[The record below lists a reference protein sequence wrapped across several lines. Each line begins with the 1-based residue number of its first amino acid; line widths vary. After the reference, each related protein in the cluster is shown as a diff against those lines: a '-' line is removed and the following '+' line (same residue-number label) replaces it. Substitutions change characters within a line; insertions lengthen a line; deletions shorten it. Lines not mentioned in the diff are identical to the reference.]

1 VLKTLPAALCAAALL
16 AIAPGDAA
24 AAGEWLAGDLHV
36 HTTYSHDSYG
46 GPTDD
51 NTGPEDANTAGH
63 NVTAD
68 FALAAA
74 RGLDYLAIT
83 DHNDIRS
90 QSDAGFGFGGVI
102 PVPGYENSLKGH
114 GQMLGATR
122 IYDNGDKSVAAI
134 RSLEEQLHAAPDR
147 GIFQANHPSD
157 PLWEYQYDVPVDT
170 VEAWNLPWVYK
181 PPFPAAADNDI
192 ALKYWQGWLDRGKK
206 VGMTG
211 ASDSHWLITDQAQGP
226 GQPTTWVFAT
236 ERSARGVLEGL
247 RAGHTFVSHQPP
259 NYNGPQVFLEGD
271 GDRDG
276 SYESIVGDTVPP
288 GSPLRVRVVGAA
300 GALLRI
306 VTDGGAEA
314 FPPVTIDSADFE
326 HRFTLPAAS
335 TWAHAQVFG
344 EDLRP
349 ERATGCTNVF
359 GADDVTA
366 PTAYCYGQVLML
378 AMSSALYLRPQ
389 VPGSSTAP
397 GSVAGS
403 QKSGCL
409 NFGPGARG
417 KRLGPA
423 RLGAPRAGNRRRF
436 TGARLRS
443 RARMDRYCVAG
454 GGSLRIGYATPRLS
468 RSLGRSLRRRVR
480 ARALILL
487 ATSPRWAVRGV
498 APGMSTRGLAA
509 RLSGER
515 RFRIGQNVWYS
526 LPGRQSRIVFKT
538 RAGRVL
544 EVGLAN
550 KRLALTR
557 AGEERLLRAW
567 ESG

>member
-1 VLKTLPAALCAAALL
+1 MLKTLPAVLCAAVLL
-16 AIAPGDAA
+16 AIAPANAA

-68 FALAAA
+68 FTLATA

-102 PVPGYENSLKGH
+102 PVPGYENSLNGH

-122 IYDNGDKSVAAI
+122 LYDNGDKSVAAI

-157 PLWEYQYDVPVDT
+157 PAWGYQYDVPVDT
-170 VEAWNLPWVYK
+170 VEGWNLPWVYK
-181 PPFPAAADNDI
+181 PPFPASSNNDLNL
-192 ALKYWQGWLDRGKK
+192 AYWHGWLDRGRK
-206 VGMTG
+206 VALTG
-211 ASDSHWLITDQAQGP
+211 GSDSHWLITDQAQGP

-236 ERSARGVLEGL
+236 EHSARGVLEGL

-276 SYESIVGDTVPP
+276 SYESMVGDTVPP
-288 GSPLRVRVVGAA
+288 GSPLRARVVGAA
-300 GALLRI
+300 GANLRI
-306 VTDGGAEA
+306 LTDGGKEA
-314 FPPVTIDSADFE
+314 FPPVTVDSADFE
-326 HRFTLPAAS
+326 HRFTLPAGA
-335 TWAHAQVFG
+335 TWAHAQVYG

-349 ERATGCTNVF
+349 ERDTGCTDLF
-359 GADDVTA
+359 GDDVTQS
-366 PTAYCYGQVLML
+366 TGYCYGQVLML
-378 AMSSALYLRPQ
+378 AMSSALYLRPPATRGTSPTGS
-389 VPGSSTAP
+389 PGV
-397 GSVAGS
+397 VAGS
-403 QKSGCL
+403 GASGCL

-423 RLGAPRAGNRRRF
+423 QLGAARAANRRRF

-443 RARMDRYCVAG
+443 RSRMDRYCVAG
-454 GGSLRIGYATPRLS
+454 GGSLRIGYATTRLS
-468 RSLGRSLRRRVR
+468 RALGRSLRRRVR
-480 ARALILL
+480 GRALVLL
-487 ATSPRWAVRGV
+487 ASSPRWSVRGV
-498 APGMSTRGLAA
+498 APGMSARGLAA
-509 RLSGER
+509 SLRGER
-515 RFRIGQNVWYS
+515 RLKIGQNVWYS
-526 LPGRQSRIVFKT
+526 LPGRKSRIVFKT
-538 RAGRVL
+538 RGGRVL
-544 EVGLAN
+544 EVGLAD
-550 KRLALTR
+550 KRVART
-557 AGEERLLRAW
+557 GEKRLLRAW